1 MADISSISP
10 LLEPSLE
17 RTVYTGSEGWY
28 VYYSGTD

>member
-17 RTVYTGSEGWY
+17 RTVYTG
-28 VYYSGTD
+28 GTCITQELIS